1 MFIFTSNNSSKNK
14 KEDINTSE
22 VKLSVIGTGAAG
34 KTYLLNAIHNLI
46 MKGMGGLKNGLR
58 IGSLGAYETTLG
70 SIKIEDNI
78 EAMKSSA
85 LISTDEKYDFEFQLF
100 HKVKPIVKI
109 TYHDNVGQILTH
121 NTESI
126 NSMRS
131 KFIDDIKKSEIVW
144 ILLPAQVD
152 QNGQY
157 LGSISGKD
165 IALAEGYLQEALQD
179 RPSNFPLVLAILLTK
194 ADVLGLDGNG
204 QNEFVKIKDGLADRF
219 DWLISCDFLSSAA
232 FFPISAMGFDNTRLA
247 GMEERGCPIYLL
259 SGDDLKP
266 YNINKLL
273 LWSLASVAYQN
284 KLLKLDETV
293 KKNLASS
300 LQNMEGLVYP
310 LKEKESY

>member
-1 MFIFTSNNSSKNK
+1 MITLKYSSKVSK
-14 KEDINTSE
+14 KNDETTIAE

-34 KTYLLNAIHNLI
+34 KTYLLNAIHSLI

-58 IGSLGAYETTLG
+58 IGSLGAYETTKG
-70 SIKIEDNI
+70 SIKIEENI
-78 EAMKSSA
+78 EAMKSSC

-100 HKVKPIVKI
+100 YQVKPIVKI

-121 NTESI
+121 NNESI
-126 NSMRS
+126 NNMRET
-131 KFIDDIKKSEIVW
+131 FIEDIKRSEIVW

-179 RPSNFPLVLAILLTK
+179 RPANFPLVLAILLTK
-194 ADVLGLDGNG
+194 ADVLGLDDNG
-204 QNEFVKIKDGLADRF
+204 QKEFDKIKDVLSDRF
-219 DWLISCDFLSSAA
+219 DWLISCNFLSSAA

-247 GMEERGCPIYLL
+247 GLEERGSPVYLL
-259 SGDDLKP
+259 SGNDLKP

-273 LWSLASVAYQN
+273 LWSLASAAYQN
-284 KLLKLDETV
+284 KSLKLDDNI
-293 KKNLASS
+293 KKNLANS
-300 LQNMEGLVYP
+300 LQNMDGLIYS
-310 LKEKESY
+310 LKEKDNY